1 MRLKF
6 LVLLAMATSGA
17 QHPAAFAQDAA
28 RRLYELEQ
36 RVGRLESEVRS
47 RRPALADSRVQRWVQ
62 AVADLFSRRAM
73 RDSLA
78 LQAIE
83 RERLELL
90 VEETRQLERTALD
103 REIEALLSAGS
114 DVGEALPASLLDRS
128 QRLLRTPAGLSDL
141 RRYQE
146 LLWQLNAGKALL
158 ARAPEGSS
166 KRKAR
171 ELEALSIDG
180 RRYPG
185 LEADRQKLI
194 VALDGYCERAVQLAK
209 VIRTAP
215 EGRSE
220 AERVNYLARYQAIQ
234 YPYLQ
239 QQLEQASRDPRFRLV
254 VNACP

>member
-1 MRLKF
+1 
-6 LVLLAMATSGA
+6 
-17 QHPAAFAQDAA
+17 
-28 RRLYELEQ
+28 
-36 RVGRLESEVRS
+36 
-47 RRPALADSRVQRWVQ
+47 
-62 AVADLFSRRAM
+62 M

>member
-1 MRLKF
+1 MRLKI
-6 LVLLAMATSGA
+6 LVLLVLATSGTM
-17 QHPAAFAQDAA
+17 HPAVLAQDAA
-28 RRLYELEQ
+28 RRLYDLEQ
-36 RVGRLESEVRS
+36 RVGRLESEIRS

-62 AVADLFSRRAM
+62 AVADLFSRRAV

-83 RERLELL
+83 RERLDLL
-90 VEETRQLERTALD
+90 VEETRHMERTALE
-103 REIEALLSAGS
+103 REIVALLPAGS

-128 QRLLRTPAGLSDL
+128 QRLIRTPAGLTDL

-158 ARAPEGSS
+158 ARAPDGSS

-171 ELEALSIDG
+171 ELEGLSIDAK
-180 RRYPG
+180 RFPG

-215 EGRSE
+215 EGRND
-220 AERVNYLARYQAIQ
+220 AERENYLARYRATQ
-234 YPYLQ
+234 YPYLEL
-239 QQLEQASRDPRFRLV
+239 QLEQASRDPRFRLV